1 MFNLN
6 IIASK
11 FKLHTNLLLTRYLI
25 SMKYILF
32 ISIIC
37 FFFLFNELLAQD
49 SVLVE
54 ICLKNYNSVEE
65 LDENCFEKYRD
76 EEIEAKRFWLKV
88 IVYNEKNDVLL
99 FSPASKI
106 KMFYAD
112 TSFITGMEIPK
123 ESRSIKGTFYAL
135 PVPAY
140 GEPIYVEVTN
150 NRDRNIFLQ
159 LGSLSYNKFHE
170 DYVVPKYDGQR
181 FQFIFQGMLWIILL
195 YNLLLF
201 ITIRDK
207 VYLSYSVYL
216 LGLSIYSLQNQSLAL
231 DLFFYKYPNFSLPFS
246 ALGITLGLYGFII
259 FMLAFLP
266 EPTIN
271 KKWRAFFHFL
281 LLFTVLAGIFYEF
294 TLLYMQNIT
303 WFIYST
309 FVGAGISFLSLLVFF
324 VYLIIKHWKY
334 TIVKFFVIGS
344 FFIVT
349 GALITTISQVYG
361 GITYYWLQLGGLIEV
376 LIFSLGLGVRM
387 KNIEKEQAL
396 FLEKQNQILE
406 QRVSERTREISINKE
421 EILVQNE
428 ELQQQQEE
436 ITTQRD
442 QIELQ
447 NNELIKSNRNF
458 MDSVRYA
465 QTIQEAILPFKERLE
480 TYFEDYFI
488 IFKPKDVVSGD
499 FYWVHKTEDPLTK
512 EEIILIGVLDCTG
525 HGVPG
530 AFISIIGFTLLNEIV
545 AKEHI
550 VSPAKILEQLNIKIK
565 KALKQEE
572 TNNQDG
578 MDAALCMLR
587 KKDSS
592 TYQLTF
598 AGAKRPLYFVKNNEF
613 VEWKGD
619 RSSIGGTVRKDKQL
633 IFNEQQTELS
643 SKDILYLFTDGFS
656 DQNGTN
662 GQKMGSLKFQSYL
675 EELHDLPFHLQ
686 KQKLE
691 NQFKSY
697 KGKNKQRDDVTILG
711 FELR

>member
-1 MFNLN
+1 
-6 IIASK
+6 
-11 FKLHTNLLLTRYLI
+11 
-25 SMKYILF
+25 MKYILLIF
-32 ISIIC
+32 IVFSFC
-37 FFFLFNELLAQD
+37 LSNKLLAQD
-49 SVLVE
+49 SVSIE
-54 ICLKNYNSVEE
+54 ICMKDYDFVEQI
-65 LDENCFEKYRD
+65 DENCFEKYVD

-88 IVYNEKNDVLL
+88 IVYNKQNDVLL

-112 TSFITGMEIPK
+112 TSFVTGTELAK
-123 ESRSIKGTFYAL
+123 ESRTIKGIYYAL
-135 PVPAY
+135 PVPVHEKVLY
-140 GEPIYVEVTN
+140 IEVTN
-150 NRDRNIFLQ
+150 NRERNIYMQ
-159 LGSLSYNKFHE
+159 IESLSYNEFHE
-170 DYVVPKYDGQR
+170 DYVIPKYDGQR
-181 FQFIFQGMLWIILL
+181 FQFVFQGMLWVILL

-201 ITIRDK
+201 FTTGDK
-207 VYLSYSVYL
+207 VYISYSIYL

-231 DLFFYKYPNFSLPFS
+231 DIFFYKYPNFSLPFS
-246 ALGITLGLYGFII
+246 ALGITIGLYGFII
-259 FMLAFLP
+259 FMLTFLP
-266 EPTIN
+266 KQTIN
-271 KKWRAFFHFL
+271 KKWRTFFYFL
-281 LLFTVLAGIFYEF
+281 LLFVVLAGIFYEF
-294 TLLYMQNIT
+294 TLLYMQNIR

-309 FVGAGISFLSLLVFF
+309 FVGAGISFSSLLVFF
-324 VYLIIKHWKY
+324 VYLVIKQWKY
-334 TIVKFFVIGS
+334 TIVKYFVIGS

-349 GALITTISQVYG
+349 GALITTISQISG
-361 GITYYWLQLGGLIEV
+361 SITYYWLQLGGIIEV

-387 KNIEKEQAL
+387 KKIEKEQAL
-396 FLEKQNQILE
+396 FLEKQNQLLE
-406 QRVSERTREISINKE
+406 QKVTERTREISLNKE

-442 QIELQ
+442 RIEIQ
-447 NNELIKSNRNF
+447 NTELTKTNRHF

-480 TYFEDYFI
+480 DYFENYFI
-488 IFKPKDVVSGD
+488 VFKPKDVVSGD
-499 FYWVHKTEDPLTK
+499 FYWVHKTEDPFTK

-545 AKEHI
+545 AKQHI
-550 VSPAKILEQLNIKIK
+550 VRPSKILEELHIKVR

-598 AGAKRPLYFVKNNEF
+598 AGAKRPLYFVKDNEF

-619 RSSIGGTVRKDKQL
+619 RSSIGGTVRKNKYL
-633 IFNEQQTELS
+633 TFEEQQTELS

-656 DQNGTN
+656 DQNGIN

-675 EELHDLPFHLQ
+675 EGLHNLPLHLQ
-686 KQKLE
+686 KQELE
-691 NQFKSY
+691 NQFKEH

-711 FELR
+711 IELR